1 LSIFNFGRQKALE
14 GEITALKAE
23 MASLKATP
31 APNTR
36 IRRLVTSWLPHWI
49 RGDYTLQN
57 SELIFSAV
65 SRISNALSAM
75 PVQLYR
81 GSTQVKSELNDM
93 ISSEPNTNM
102 TSCQFFKT
110 LEACRGTEGNAYAI
124 KLFDPGGVLTSL
136 RPLDPLRVRPVLETD
151 SGELWYRITPEQG
164 ADYYLHN
171 FYIFHIPFIS
181 TNGYSGVNPVSVLFN
196 TLSYNTEIQKF
207 SASQLQKGINAQVV
221 LEAPANLGKQ
231 QKEDMI
237 NDFMDTYRETAGNI
251 LLLESGVLAK
261 TLNLS
266 PVDSKIFEV
275 EKISRSRVAMVYNIP
290 PHLLGDYSDVSF
302 SSQEQQML
310 EFLMLTMLPIVTAY
324 EQELNRKLLT
334 REQRRTMRFKFD
346 MDAILRADA
355 ATRADVHQ
363 KAIRGG
369 WETPNETRAEYG
381 RANDPNGNKLLVA
394 RDLTTLE
401 YLVANP
407 DNNAKKETDRTF
419 WTVNERRIDD
429 GLPEIEGGDAIYM
442 PASDIPSIDVNE
454 ELGKKGKKGGKM

>member
-1 LSIFNFGRQKALE
+1 LSIFNFGRRKALE
-14 GEITALKAE
+14 NEITALKAE
-23 MASLKATP
+23 VSALKAAP
-31 APNTR
+31 PPNTR
-36 IRRLVTSWLPHWI
+36 IRRLLSSWLPHWI
-49 RGDYTLQN
+49 RSDYTLRN

-81 GSTQVKSELNDM
+81 GSTQVKNDLNDL
-93 ISSEPNTNM
+93 ISAEPNPNM

-110 LEACRGTEGNAYAI
+110 LEACRGTEGNAYAL
-124 KLFDPGGVLTSL
+124 KEFSPEGTLTGL
-136 RPLDPLRVRPVLETD
+136 RPLDPLRVRPVMEEA
-151 SGELWYRITPEQG
+151 SGELWYRITPERG
-164 ADYYLHN
+164 SDYYLHN
-171 FYIFHIPFIS
+171 FYVIHVPFIS

-196 TLSYNTEIQKF
+196 TLSYSTEIQKF

-221 LEAPANLGKQ
+221 LEAPANLGQQ
-231 QKEDMI
+231 QKTDMI
-237 NDFMDTYRETAGNI
+237 NDFMETYRETAGNI
-251 LLLESGVLAK
+251 LLLESGVTAK
-261 TLNLS
+261 ALNIS
-266 PVDSKIFEV
+266 PVDSKLFEV
-275 EKISRSRVAMVYNIP
+275 EKITRSRVAMVYNIP

-334 REQRRTMRFKFD
+334 REQRRNMRFKLD

-369 WETPNETRAEYG
+369 WETPNEARADYG

-401 YLVANP
+401 YIVKNP
-407 DNNAKKETDRTF
+407 D
-419 WTVNERRIDD
+419 
-429 GLPEIEGGDAIYM
+429 
-442 PASDIPSIDVNE
+442 
-454 ELGKKGKKGGKM
+454 KGGKSNVS

>member
-1 LSIFNFGRQKALE
+1 MSIFTFGRKGARE
-14 GEITALKAE
+14 NEITTLKAEIAALKA
-23 MASLKATP
+23 AP

-36 IRRLVTSWLPHWI
+36 IRRLVTSWLPHFL

-81 GSTQVKSELNDM
+81 GSTQVKSDLNDL
-93 ISSEPNTNM
+93 ISVEPNPNM

-110 LEACRGTEGNAYAI
+110 LEACKCTEGNAYAI
-124 KLFDPGGVLTSL
+124 KLFDPGGVLIGL
-136 RPLDPLRVRPVLETD
+136 RPLDPLRVRPVMETG
-151 SGELWYRITPEQG
+151 SMELWYRIAPEQG

-171 FYIFHIPFIS
+171 FYVLHVPFMS

-196 TLSYNTEIQKF
+196 TLSYSTEIQKF

-221 LEAPANLGKQ
+221 LEAPANLGQQ
-231 QKEDMI
+231 QKTDMI

-251 LLLESGVLAK
+251 LLLESGVQAK

-266 PVDSKIFEV
+266 PVDSKLFDV

-290 PHLLGDYSDVSF
+290 PHLMGDYSDTSF

-324 EQELNRKLLT
+324 EQELNRKLLS

-369 WETPNETRAEYG
+369 WETPNEARAEYG
-381 RANDPNGNKLLVA
+381 RANDPNGSKLLVA

-401 YLVANP
+401 YIVKNP
-407 DNNAKKETDRTF
+407 AGN
-419 WTVNERRIDD
+419 
-429 GLPEIEGGDAIYM
+429 PEGGKSNVSKPNM
-442 PASDIPSIDVNE
+442 PA
-454 ELGKKGKKGGKM
+454 